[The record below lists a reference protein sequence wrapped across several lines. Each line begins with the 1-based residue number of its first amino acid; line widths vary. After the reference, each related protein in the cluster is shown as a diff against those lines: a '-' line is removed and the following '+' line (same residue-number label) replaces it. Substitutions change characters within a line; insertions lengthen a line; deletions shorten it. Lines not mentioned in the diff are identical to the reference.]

1 MSIKARILFVE
12 DHEDTRHLI
21 ALWLSMA
28 GYEVETADSVVGG
41 LELARGKSFD
51 LYLLD
56 SRFADGTGKELCER
70 LREFDE
76 ITPIIFYSGETPEQ
90 LRKALECHA
99 QNFVM
104 KPELEALPQV
114 IASTI
119 EAAKV

>member
-1 MSIKARILFVE
+1 MPIKSRVLFVE
-12 DHEDTRHLI
+12 DHEDTRQLV
-21 ALWLSMA
+21 ALWLGMA
-28 GYEVETADSVVGG
+28 GYEVETADGVAGA
-41 LELARGKSFD
+41 LELARDKSFD

-76 ITPIIFYSGETPEQ
+76 VTPIVFYSGETPEQ

-104 KPELEALPQV
+104 KPELDALPLV

-119 EAAKV
+119 EAAKA

>member
-12 DHEDTRHLI
+12 DHEDTRQLI
-21 ALWLSMA
+21 EMWLGMA
-28 GYEVETADSVVGG
+28 GYAVETADSVAGG

-76 ITPIIFYSGETPEQ
+76 VTPIIFYSGETPEQ

-104 KPELEALPQV
+104 KPGLEALPRV
-114 IASTI
+114 ITSAI